1 MREVVIR
8 FVNETKMA
16 ERRVADSD
24 SSGVDPSFTQ
34 FQHKLG
40 KS

>member
-16 ERRVADSD
+16 ECQVVDLD
-24 SSGVDPSFTQ
+24 SSGIDPSFAK